1 MQTAH
6 VICEK
11 QQPFGPQDVIRAKSD
26 PLRQSVGAR
35 FESQR
40 PQHGLRVLSALAL
53 SLALFAGLVPRYV
66 FAQQDANSAAREASV
81 DYGSDAH
88 VRLLQA
94 IYSNDVNVRIRLVK
108 QLAAYPIPIRS
119 KLLLKLTSDA
129 DPRVQIA
136 AIDAARRVRPS
147 PEFRSRI
154 AILAKSHPDL
164 IVREYASLL
173 DAEWRLGR
181 LPKSRQGTSDSASRV
196 GPPTDSDASDI
207 VPVNWDRAFQVP
219 PAPASEDVAPAVSS
233 AVGGASDAAVARFED
248 SIRSYM
254 GGNSRAPVAKN
265 PISEQ
270 QPDVLR
276 SPLLTHPA
284 DVEEPVLELTESNEY
299 LTPLGFTGP
308 SSVVPTESRESAHF
322 VPVFDRWRAGFPDW
336 NRLENPDDPQDNYP
350 YTKGH
355 WWDPYNQNVLKG
367 DYPIIG
373 QHTFLNITATSQ
385 MIHEYRETPIP
396 TTPFESTINPFEE
409 EFFGDPGQYFYTHFL
424 GLSVDLFHGN
434 TAFKPVDW
442 RLRVTPIFNMNYLDV
457 QELGVVNPDVRQGT
471 TRFRK
476 FMALEEWFVEAKL
489 ADIGTDYD
497 FISVRAGSQPVV
509 SDFRGFILSDVNRGV
524 RLFGTL
530 HQNREQFNLFL
541 LDQTEKDTNSQLNTF
556 EDRNQNTVVLNYF
569 RQDTFVLGYTLS
581 GSYHYN
587 KDQPSTR
594 FDDNDFLVRPDPT
607 GVYQPHEVEA
617 HYLGVA
623 GDGHFGLLNISHA
636 FYHVEGSDSLNPLGG
651 EQSDINANMAA
662 VELSVDRDWVR
673 FRASYFWA
681 SGDDDP
687 NDGKA
692 EGFDSILDF
701 PNFAGGEF
709 SYWNRQEI
717 RLFGAGL
724 TQRLSLVPDLRG
736 SKTQGQSN
744 FVNPGLQ
751 IVNLGMDFEIT
762 PKLKAITNT
771 NFLWFDETA
780 VLEQFVFQSDIDP
793 QIGTDLSLGLEYRP
807 LLNDNVQLIGGV
819 SMLIPESGFDDL
831 YGVTSS
837 FTLDNTSV
845 SDAPNLYAAF
855 VDVILTY

>member
-1 MQTAH
+1 MQSRH
-6 VICEK
+6 VI
-11 QQPFGPQDVIRAKSD
+11 IRKNLS
-26 PLRQSVGAR
+26 SVPHELTATPTRWWRPVVGR
-35 FESQR
+35 PGSQR
-40 PQHGLRVLSALAL
+40 SRHAPPVLSVLAL
-53 SLALFAGLVPRYV
+53 SICLFANFGQRLVC
-66 FAQQDANSAAREASV
+66 AQQHTKTPVSPGLFEHGRDTHLQLLKALHDGDSNLRIQVIKRSASL
-81 DYGSDAH
+81 SM
-88 VRLLQA
+88 
-94 IYSNDVNVRIRLVK
+94 
-108 QLAAYPIPIRS
+108 QLRS
-119 KLLLKLTSDA
+119 KLLLKMTFDE
-129 DPRVQIA
+129 DPRVQVA
-136 AIDAARRVRPS
+136 AIEAARRVRPS
-147 PEFRSRI
+147 PAFQSRI
-154 AILAKSHPDL
+154 AALAESHPDV
-164 IVREYASLL
+164 IVREYAALL
-173 DAEWRLGR
+173 DAEWGVGR
-181 LPKSRQGTSDSASRV
+181 LQESVPDHSPAGDLRPKTGAS
-196 GPPTDSDASDI
+196 PI
-207 VPVNWDRAFQVP
+207 VPVHWDKALQVP
-219 PAPASEDVAPAVSS
+219 PAPGAAGDGPGVSPADLSD
-233 AVGGASDAAVARFED
+233 SDAAVQRFED
-248 SIRSYM
+248 AIQSFVQR
-254 GGNSRAPVAKN
+254 NAQVPAVN
-265 PISEQ
+265 PPGSAQ

-276 SPLLTHPA
+276 TPGLTHPERVQ
-284 DVEEPVLELTESNEY
+284 DVVAELTESNEY
-299 LTPLGFTGP
+299 LSPLGFTGP
-308 SSVVPTESRESAHF
+308 SGVLPTEGRESAHF
-322 VPVFDRWRAGFPDW
+322 IPVFDRWRAGFPDW

-409 EFFGDPGQYFYTHFL
+409 EFFGDPAQYFYSHFL

-434 TAFKPVDW
+434 TAFKPIDW

-471 TRFRK
+471 TRFRD
-476 FMALEEWFVEAKL
+476 FMGLEEWFVEAKL

-497 FISVRAGSQPVV
+497 FVSVRAGSQPVV

-581 GSYHYN
+581 ASYHYN

-594 FDDNDFLVRPDPT
+594 FDENNFLVRPDAS
-607 GVYQPHEVEA
+607 GVFQPHEVEA
-617 HYLGVA
+617 HYLGLA

-717 RLFGAGL
+717 RLFGVGL
-724 TQRLSLVPDLRG
+724 TQRLSLVPNLRG
-736 SKTQGQSN
+736 SKPQGQSN

-780 VLEQFVFQSDIDP
+780 VLEQFTFQSDIDP
-793 QIGTDLSLGLEYRP
+793 RIGTDLSLGLEYRP

-819 SMLIPESGFDDL
+819 SMLIPDSGFDDL
-831 YGVTSS
+831 YGVTDP
-837 FTLDNTSV
+837 FTLENTAE
-845 SDAPNLYAAF
+845 SDVPNLYAAF
-855 VDVILTY
+855 IDVILTY

>member
-1 MQTAH
+1 MQSPH
-6 VICEK
+6 VIIKNGLGAVLRDVSAAEIPRWHSVFGGFDPPVRRRWLRIWSVLSVSVWLLASPGQRCVVA
-11 QQPFGPQDVIRAKSD
+11 QQPTETHSTEVAFQQGSEGHLQLLKAIHNGDSN
-26 PLRQSVGAR
+26 LR
-35 FESQR
+35 
-40 PQHGLRVLSALAL
+40 
-53 SLALFAGLVPRYV
+53 
-66 FAQQDANSAAREASV
+66 
-81 DYGSDAH
+81 
-88 VRLLQA
+88 LQA
-94 IYSNDVNVRIRLVK
+94 IK
-108 QLAAYPIPIRS
+108 QSASLPMQLRS
-119 KLLLKLTSDA
+119 KLLFKLTFDK
-129 DPRVQIA
+129 DPKVVIA
-136 AIDAARRVRPS
+136 AIEAARRVKPA
-147 PEFRSRI
+147 PAFQARI
-154 AILAKSHPDL
+154 AALAASHRD
-164 IVREYASLL
+164 VSVKEYAALL
-173 DAEWRLGR
+173 DAEWKALRLGKPR
-181 LPKSRQGTSDSASRV
+181 VDRSPAGNLRPQADVSA
-196 GPPTDSDASDI
+196 I
-207 VPVNWDRAFQVP
+207 VPINWDEALPVP
-219 PAPASEDVAPAVSS
+219 PAPGAAAAGPVAGRVDGSD
-233 AVGGASDAAVARFED
+233 SDAAVQRFENA
-248 SIRSYM
+248 IQTYVQR
-254 GGNSRAPVAKN
+254 NPPVPAVVPPK
-265 PISEQ
+265 SKQ

-276 SPLLTHPA
+276 PPGLPPPA
-284 DVEEPVLELTESNEY
+284 RVEESVTEQLTEPNEY
-299 LTPLGFTGP
+299 LSPLGFTGP
-308 SSVVPTESRESAHF
+308 SGVLPTEGQESAHF
-322 VPVFDRWRAGFPDW
+322 IPVFDRWRAGFPAW

-409 EFFGDPGQYFYTHFL
+409 EFFGDPAQYFYTHFL

-434 TAFKPVDW
+434 TAFKPIDW

-471 TRFRK
+471 TRFRE
-476 FMALEEWFVEAKL
+476 FMGLEEWFVEAKL

-497 FISVRAGSQPVV
+497 FVSVRAGSQPVV
-509 SDFRGFILSDVNRGV
+509 TDFRGFILSDVNRGV

-541 LDQTEKDTNSQLNTF
+541 MDQTEKDTNSQLNTF

-581 GSYHYN
+581 ASYHYN

-594 FDDNDFLVRPDPT
+594 FDENNFLVRPDPA
-607 GVYQPHEVEA
+607 GVFQPHEVEA
-617 HYLGVA
+617 HYLGLA

-662 VELSVDRDWVR
+662 IELSVDRDWVR

-692 EGFDSILDF
+692 EGFDSILDL

-717 RLFGAGL
+717 RLFGVGL

-736 SKTQGQSN
+736 SKPQGQSN

-762 PKLKAITNT
+762 PKIKAITNA
-771 NFLWFDETA
+771 NFLWFDQTA
-780 VLEQFVFQSDIDP
+780 VLEQFTFQSDIDP
-793 QIGTDLSLGLEYRP
+793 RIGTDLSLGLEYRP

-819 SMLIPESGFDDL
+819 SMLIPDSGFDDL
-831 YGVTSS
+831 YGVTDP
-837 FTLDNTSV
+837 FTLDNTAA
-845 SDAPNLYAAF
+845 SDVPNLYAAF
-855 VDVILTY
+855 IDVILTY